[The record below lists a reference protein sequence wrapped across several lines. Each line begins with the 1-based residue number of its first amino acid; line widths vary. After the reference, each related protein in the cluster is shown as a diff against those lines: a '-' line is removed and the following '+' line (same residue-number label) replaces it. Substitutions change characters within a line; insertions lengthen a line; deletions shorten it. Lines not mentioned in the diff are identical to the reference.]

1 MKRREVIKM
10 EISQQIKKYRL
21 KANLSQEDL
30 ANQIYVTR
38 QTISNWENNKS
49 YPDINSLLLMSEV
62 FEISLDQLI
71 KGDLD
76 KMREEINQQEYV
88 RFHKNSMVLAIL
100 FIIILMSLAPL
111 VIFLKLYGL
120 ILWVVLWIIGLY
132 YAWQVEKYK
141 KKYDIQTYQEI
152 VAFMDGKNLSDIEK
166 AREEGKRIYQKI
178 FMAGGA
184 GIVGFIVTYL
194 MMGILG

>member
-1 MKRREVIKM
+1 M

>member
-1 MKRREVIKM
+1 M

-100 FIIILMSLAPL
+100 FIIIFMSLAPL

>member
-1 MKRREVIKM
+1 M

-152 VAFMDGKNLSDIEK
+152 VAFMDG
-166 AREEGKRIYQKI
+166 
-178 FMAGGA
+178 
-184 GIVGFIVTYL
+184 
-194 MMGILG
+194 

>member
-1 MKRREVIKM
+1 M

-141 KKYDIQTYQEI
+141 KKYDIQTYQEV